1 MSNFILFDDKRWQ
14 QLLPLTF
21 TRTIADLRIGID
33 TIREK
38 WIDSLQTNISYLTE
52 TYLSEKFPANYTED
66 NIYIFGGLIPDTKIC
81 AAINDLKTGEVLM
94 QNNEILVLRSSEKY
108 FSGMSLTEHAKTFT
122 VVNYNENIICISR
135 TWHLFVNN
143 DAVLRDDFDR
153 LTKNKKSQ
161 TVSATNTSIGNAV
174 FIEEGAIVEGCII
187 NSKTGPVYIGKNAE
201 IMEGSM
207 LRGPLAIGEF
217 SVIKMGAKIYGATT
231 IGPHCKV
238 GGEINNSIITG
249 YSNKAHDGFLGNSV
263 IGEWCN
269 LGADTNNSNLKN
281 NYAEV
286 KLWDYVTQRFFD
298 TGLQFCGLIMGDH
311 SKCGINTMFN
321 TGTVVGV
328 NSNIFGDGFPRN
340 FIPSYSW
347 GGAKGFDTYKLK
359 DALAVAKEV
368 MQRRNLELNNI
379 DIKILTSIYELSEK
393 YRKGQLIF
401 IHK

>member
-21 TRTIADLRIGID
+21 TRPIAELRIGID

-38 WIDSLQTNISYLTE
+38 WISALQTDLSYLTE
-52 TYLSEKFPANYTED
+52 TYLSEKYPVNYTED
-66 NIYIFGGLIPDTKIC
+66 NIYIYGGVIPDPKIIN
-81 AAINDLKTGEVLM
+81 AISGLKMGEVLM
-94 QNNEILVLRSSEKY
+94 MEEGIIALRSAEKY
-108 FSGMSLTEHAKTFT
+108 FTGMSLAEHAKSFNA
-122 VVNYNENIICISR
+122 VNYHENAICISR
-135 TWHLFVNN
+135 SWHLFQNN
-143 DAVLRDDFDR
+143 DVVLRSDYER
-153 LTKNKKSQ
+153 LTKNKPSQ
-161 TVSATNTSIGNAV
+161 PVSSTNTIIGNAV

-207 LRGPLAIGEF
+207 LRGPIAIGEF
-217 SVIKMGAKIYGATT
+217 STIKMGAKIYGATT
-231 IGPHCKV
+231 IGPHCKI
-238 GGEINNSIITG
+238 GGEINNSVITG

-286 KLWDYVTQRFFD
+286 KLWDYVTQRFYE

-328 NSNIFGDGFPRN
+328 NTNIFGDGFPRN

-347 GGAKGFDTYKLK
+347 GGARGFDTYKLK
-359 DALAVAKEV
+359 DALAVSKEV
-368 MQRRNLELNNI
+368 MQRRKMELTNS
-379 DIKILTSIYELSEK
+379 DIKILTHIYELSEK

>member
-21 TRTIADLRIGID
+21 TRPTAELRIGID

-38 WIDSLQTNISYLTE
+38 WIAALQSNVSYLTE
-52 TYLSEKFPANYTED
+52 TYLSEKFPAKYSED
-66 NIYIFGGLIPDTKIC
+66 NIYIFGGVIPNAKIC
-81 AAINDLKTGEVLM
+81 KTISELKTGDVLM
-94 QNNEILVLRSSEKY
+94 QQGGIIAIRSAEKY
-108 FSGMSLTEHAKTFT
+108 FTGMSLAEHAKSFK
-122 VVNYNENIICISR
+122 VVNYDENTICISR
-135 TWHLFVNN
+135 SWHLFQNN
-143 DAVLRDDFDR
+143 DAVLRMDFDR
-153 LTKNKKSQ
+153 ITKNRVSQ
-161 TVSATNTSIGNAV
+161 TISSTNTIIGNSV

-187 NSKTGPVYIGKNAE
+187 NSTTGPVYIGKNAE
-201 IMEGSM
+201 IMEGAM
-207 LRGPLAIGEF
+207 LRGPIAIGDF
-217 SVIKMGAKIYGATT
+217 STIKMGAKIYGATT

-238 GGEINNSIITG
+238 GGEINNSVITG

-286 KLWDYVTQRFFD
+286 KLWDYVAQQFIA

-328 NSNIFGDGFPRN
+328 NTNIFGDGFPRN

-347 GGAKGFDTYKLK
+347 GGAKGFTTYKLT

-368 MQRRNLELNNI
+368 MHRRNTEINNT
-379 DIKILTSIYELSEK
+379 DIKILTHIYELSEK

>member
-21 TRTIADLRIGID
+21 TRPIAELRIGID

-38 WIDSLQTNISYLTE
+38 WSSALQTNISYLTE
-52 TYLSEKFPANYTED
+52 TYLSEKFPATYTED
-66 NIYIFGGLIPDTKIC
+66 NFYIYGGMIPDPKIYN
-81 AAINDLKTGEVLM
+81 AISELHTGEVLM
-94 QNNEILVLRSSEKY
+94 QGDEIIAIRSAEKY
-108 FSGMSLTEHAKTFT
+108 FSGMSLSEHAKSFT
-122 VVNYNENIICISR
+122 IVNYAENTIRISR
-135 TWHLFVNN
+135 SWHLFQNN
-143 DAVLRDDFDR
+143 DIVLRSDFER

-161 TVSATNTSIGNAV
+161 PASSTNTIIGNNL
-174 FIEEGAIVEGCII
+174 FIEDGATVEGCII
-187 NSKTGPVYIGKNAE
+187 NTNTGPVYIGKNAE

-207 LRGPLAIGEF
+207 LRGPIAIGEF
-217 SVIKMGAKIYGATT
+217 STIKMGAKIYGATT
-231 IGPHCKV
+231 IGPHCKI
-238 GGEINNSIITG
+238 GGEVNNAIIMG

-263 IGEWCN
+263 LGEWCN

-281 NYAEV
+281 NYAAV
-286 KLWDYVTQRFFD
+286 KLWDYVTQRFFE

-328 NSNIFGDGFPRN
+328 NSNIFGDGFPRH

-347 GGAKGFDTYKLK
+347 GGAAGFSTYKLK
-359 DALAVAKEV
+359 DALTVAKEV
-368 MQRRNLELNNI
+368 MHRRNLELT
-379 DIKILTSIYELSEK
+379 DTEIKILTHIYELSEK